1 MPARIYA
8 LAKEL
13 KVDSKDLVDLVKKVG
28 ITGKGSALASLTD
41 EEAQKVRDHIS
52 GAGKPEP
59 VAAPVATT
67 APTAVR
73 DVVPERKHVAIKVA
87 RSSTRGAAVET
98 PEKPVKRATP
108 APKSPVAVEPVVE
121 VPVTPEKKEEAV
133 QEEAPAPQTPKP
145 SSLGSRIKSRMGVR
159 RGGAAGNDPVAPVRR
174 DATVA
179 GGKMRSL
186 DRPAASGEKKADS
199 AKPKRK
205 SAAGC
210 PGVKTAP
217 TPCPPSH
224 AAARVPVSGRARIIT
239 TIP

>member
-73 DVVPERKHVAIKVA
+73 DVVPTERKHVAIKVG
-87 RSSTRGAAVET
+87 RSSSRNAAADT
-98 PEKPVKRATP
+98 PEKPAKRETP
-108 APKSPVAVEPVVE
+108 APKTPAPKTPAPVEPVAKAKV
-121 VPVTPEKKEEAV
+121 VPEKNEEAV
-133 QEEAPAPQTPKP
+133 QDEAPAPQAPK
-145 SSLGSRIKSRMGVR
+145 SGSLGSRIKSRMGV
-159 RGGAAGNDPVAPVRR
+159 
-174 DATVA
+174 
-179 GGKMRSL
+179 
-186 DRPAASGEKKADS
+186 
-199 AKPKRK
+199 
-205 SAAGC
+205 
-210 PGVKTAP
+210 
-217 TPCPPSH
+217 
-224 AAARVPVSGRARIIT
+224 
-239 TIP
+239 